1 VLRLHLA
8 YPVKLSQYCSKELA
22 SVEWISKMNLYCRVG
37 LSKMMIDLGGMNEYL
52 QYKISK
58 QRPVLDSLPEE
69 SINYKK
75 IPYL

>member
-1 VLRLHLA
+1 L
-8 YPVKLSQYCSKELA
+8 C
-22 SVEWISKMNLYCRVG
+22 CRVG